1 MEPSTTW
8 FLSQE
13 QPDPWLR
20 VLLMPVLTQ
29 ASQRSVAALPFHDL
43 GHHALTELAKSQ
55 ASDATLMSIVGH
67 VSPRMLAHY
76 SHLRRKA
83 KRSALDSLSM
93 NRPIPSDFG
102 QGTKGYDTNQ
112 VTNVMSRSL
121 PMPRVI
127 KSMVEL
133 SGIEPLTSSLRTRRS
148 PN

>member
-1 MEPSTTW
+1 MGPSTTW
-8 FLSQE
+8 FLSRE
-13 QPDPWLR
+13 QPNPWLW

-29 ASQRSVAALPFHDL
+29 AYGTSVAVLRFHDL
-43 GHHALTELAKSQ
+43 HHHAITELAKSQ
-55 ASDATLMSIVGH
+55 ASDATLLSIVGH

-76 SHLRRKA
+76 SHLGRKA
-83 KRSALDSLSM
+83 KRSALDSVSM

-112 VTNVMSRSL
+112 IANAMSRSL
-121 PMPRVI
+121 PKPQVVE
-127 KSMVEL
+127 SMVEL